1 MKAYLIITGSLFA
14 LLAATHALR
23 LVEEFSSFSTQPW
36 FVTAMISIVIVC
48 ATLSVWAWRLLR
60 QPGRG

>member
-1 MKAYLIITGSLFA
+1 MKAYLMITGTLFF
-14 LLAATHALR
+14 LLAATHVLR

-48 ATLSVWAWRLLR
+48 AALSAWAWRLLR
-60 QPGRG
+60 SSHRG